1 MNKCFQQGLL
11 SAMVISLVAC
21 GGGGSGG
28 GNKSSAPASSVA
40 PSSVAASSVAMSS
53 SSSTETSSS
62 MDASSSVE
70 VSSTPASSVA
80 PSSTP
85 ASSSEASSVALSSAS
100 SSSLEASSSAPASS
114 APASSSPAS
123 SSAASSSSTPA
134 LTGVFLDS
142 AVAGIGY
149 RTSPSGKGGFTSAQ
163 GEYEYE
169 TGDKVTFFI
178 GDLELPEVDA
188 KGVITPL
195 DIAQTDELT
204 DQVVLN
210 IAILLQSL
218 DSDGDASNGITIN
231 YELAETSA
239 TAINFEQDAS
249 TFSSAITPLVTAAE
263 GTLKTVQ
270 AAQEHLQGTV
280 ESLDSLSA
288 ERLVGTWLIE
298 GDDYKAVVAFL
309 DTSRYM
315 SVEVTE
321 TEGTNLEVGS
331 YVWDASTGVITATPN
346 DETGNADL
354 GLQSEQSIY
363 VISSA
368 GEQLLISEQG
378 DEEPPTVMTKLT
390 SESGIVGGWYLADSG
405 FIALAA
411 FTGTHYL
418 MGQYEPNPED
428 TNGQSGVE
436 YGTYSHNA
444 ETNAFVVDTLEDT
457 NGQWGF
463 SHPCAI
469 LDQETSNDLSCGPN
483 GADIVQTIT
492 RTGTAIRFVSQADTI
507 ANNGVEDPVDFIE
520 VGSPTTNEPIELEVE
535 VTNTVTAAAQGELFT
550 VNGATMQCGLI
561 EEHQVGQ
568 TETFP
573 ETWILNPN
581 YGQLSSVSDEKYETE
596 EPYTDT
602 GAFDPVFNKL
612 QISNAGAKVNLCAT
626 GEAQCSGDTVFYER
640 ASYTW
645 TADINLDE
653 GAPTLAS
660 GEIVETRRLSWN
672 LTSDVSICTIRYS
685 VSATRLPQP

>member
-1 MNKCFQQGLL
+1 M
-11 SAMVISLVAC
+11 
-21 GGGGSGG
+21 
-28 GNKSSAPASSVA
+28 
-40 PSSVAASSVAMSS
+40 
-53 SSSTETSSS
+53 
-62 MDASSSVE
+62 
-70 VSSTPASSVA
+70 
-80 PSSTP
+80 
-85 ASSSEASSVALSSAS
+85 
-100 SSSLEASSSAPASS
+100 
-114 APASSSPAS
+114 
-123 SSAASSSSTPA
+123 
-134 LTGVFLDS
+134 
-142 AVAGIGY
+142 AGIGY
-149 RTSPSGKGGFTSAQ
+149 RTSPSGKSGFTSAQ
-163 GEYEYE
+163 GEYEYA
-169 TGDKVTFFI
+169 TDDKVTFYI

-204 DQVVLN
+204 NQVVLN

-231 YELAETSA
+231 YALAADVAQPIS
-239 TAINFEQDAS
+239 FEQDAT

-263 GTLKTVQ
+263 GTLKTVE

-315 SVEVTE
+315 SLEVTE
-321 TEGTNLEVGS
+321 TEGNNLEVGT
-331 YVWDASTGVITATPN
+331 YVWNASTSVITATPD
-346 DETGNADL
+346 DEVGNADL

-378 DEEPPTVMTKLT
+378 DQEPPTVMTKLT
-390 SESGIVGGWYLADSG
+390 SESGIVGGWHLADSG

-418 MGQYEPNPED
+418 MGQYQPNPED

-436 YGTYSHNA
+436 YGTYTHNA
-444 ETNAFVVDTLEDT
+444 ETNAFVVDTLVDT

-469 LDQETSNDLSCGPN
+469 VGSQWQESNDLSCGPN
-483 GADIVQTIT
+483 GAEIVQTIT
-492 RTGTAIRFVSQADTI
+492 RTGTGIRFVSQADTI
-507 ANNGVEDPVDFIE
+507 AYNGEEQPVDFIE

-535 VTNTVTAAAQGELFT
+535 VTNTVTAATQGQLFS
-550 VNGATMQCGLI
+550 VEGATMQCGAT
-561 EEHQVGQ
+561 ESDVVGE
-568 TETFP
+568 TETFS
-573 ETWILNPN
+573 ETWTLNPN
-581 YGQLSSVSDEKYETE
+581 YGQLSSVSDAKYVND

-602 GAFDPVFNKL
+602 GTFDVVFNKL
-612 QISNAGAKVNLCAT
+612 RISNPGTKVNLCAN
-626 GEAQCSGDTVFYER
+626 GEAQCNGDVIFYGQN
-640 ASYTW
+640 SYTW
-645 TADINLDE
+645 TADINLDPE
-653 GAPTLAS
+653 AETLAT

-672 LTSDVSICTIRYS
+672 LNSNVSTCTVRYS
-685 VSATRLPQP
+685 VSATHLPQP